1 MFVRNSTTL
10 HSTFKYL
17 IAVVVPILFLSG
29 CGTASDSNE
38 ESITIGSP
46 LLRVDLASN
55 NTSITYNGSVTLSWS
70 TSNADNCTA
79 SGDWSGSK
87 GKSGSQ
93 IISSLTAN
101 RSFTLSCEGST
112 ETISNTVNV
121 SVTSTPTPI
130 TVNLSSN
137 TTSVAFN
144 GSVTLSWSTGNAD
157 SCTASG
163 DWSGIKGTSGSQAL
177 SLLTANRSFTLNC
190 TGSNGVQSKTV
201 NISVAQAP
209 TPVTI
214 SLSSNIAS
222 VANNGSITLS
232 WSSGNADSC
241 TASGDWSGSKIT
253 SGSQTISSITSNSSY
268 VLNCTGTSGT
278 SNDTVNLTV
287 INYTA
292 LLAWTPPTENTDN
305 SALTDLTGYKIYY
318 GTTSGS
324 YSNTVTLAGTTL
336 TSYLIENLS
345 ATTWYFTMTAYNS
358 SGVESSYAN
367 ETSKTLTN

>member
-1 MFVRNSTTL
+1 
-10 HSTFKYL
+10 
-17 IAVVVPILFLSG
+17 
-29 CGTASDSNE
+29 
-38 ESITIGSP
+38 
-46 LLRVDLASN
+46 
-55 NTSITYNGSVTLSWS
+55 VTLSWS

-278 SNDTVNLTV
+278 SNDTVNITV

-305 SALTDLTGYKIYY
+305 SALTDLAGYKIYY